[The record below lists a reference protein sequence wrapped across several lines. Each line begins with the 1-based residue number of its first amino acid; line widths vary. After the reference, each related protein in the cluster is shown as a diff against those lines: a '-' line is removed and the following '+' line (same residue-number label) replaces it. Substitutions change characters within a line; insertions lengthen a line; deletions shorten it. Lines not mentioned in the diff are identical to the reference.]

1 MTSIWAPFDYA
12 LMASEARQEQD
23 RLMSVLRKRRARG
36 PESPERAMAWEQENR
51 RLYDMY
57 LEQRKNAKEFARRA
71 AKRAALA
78 AGRPA
83 YGAA

>member
-1 MTSIWAPFDYA
+1 
-12 LMASEARQEQD
+12 
-23 RLMSVLRKRRARG
+23 
-36 PESPERAMAWEQENR
+36 MAWEQENR